1 MIAYLKGILSDKN
14 PTYIIINCNGI
25 GYHLNTSINS
35 YSHFPDV
42 GTECLVYTHLQVRE
56 DAHILYG
63 FSSITER
70 ELFRQLISVSGVG
83 PSTAIIILS
92 SISAKDLFL
101 AITENDVNMLKSI
114 KGIGPKSAQRI
125 ILDLSDKIKKNAT
138 GFDLEENVNNTKRHE
153 ALSAL
158 SALGFNRNQAGKA
171 LDKVIQ
177 QTKDLRV
184 EELIKQ
190 ALKYL

>member
-42 GTECLVYTHLQVRE
+42 GTECLVYTHFQVRE